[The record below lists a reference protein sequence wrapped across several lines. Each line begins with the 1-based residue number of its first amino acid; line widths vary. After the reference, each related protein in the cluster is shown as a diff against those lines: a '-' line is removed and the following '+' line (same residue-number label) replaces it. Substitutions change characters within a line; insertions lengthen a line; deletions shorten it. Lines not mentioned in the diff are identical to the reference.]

1 MQHHN
6 HKYVIN
12 YEPSLLENNQ
22 SRLNELFKEL
32 CSLIRNTTLLDSAK
46 LPLTFSFGGVFTDQ
60 SNYNLVITN
69 RTCTLTWY
77 SNTNSSS
84 VCQSVC
90 QSDFKG
96 LATHVKTRMSNGFYH
111 TEVTINNIEDIFK
124 HVHEYL
130 IKDKQFWDD
139 EIRLKL
145 PLDDVEKY
153 IKQVKSS
160 GNDTKCKQLLT
171 SLYDRMKNEDD
182 EDAKYELIMLISD
195 LF

>member
-6 HKYVIN
+6 HEYVIN
-12 YEPSLLENNQ
+12 YELSFLENNQ
-22 SRLNELFKEL
+22 IRLNELFKEL
-32 CSLIRNTTLLDSAK
+32 CVLIHNTTLLDIAK
-46 LPLTFSFGGVFTDQ
+46 LPLTLSFGGVFTDQ

-77 SNTNSSS
+77 SNTNNSS
-84 VCQSVC
+84 VYQNVC

-96 LATHVKTRMSNGFYH
+96 LATHVKMRMSNGFYH

-124 HVHEYL
+124 HVYESL
-130 IKDKQFWDD
+130 IKDKQFWDN
-139 EIRLKL
+139 EIRLKY

-160 GNDTKCKQLLT
+160 GNDIKHKQLLA
-171 SLYDRMKNEDD
+171 SLQDRMKNEDD
-182 EDAKYELIMLISD
+182 EDAKYELIMLIHD